1 MCRMIPDLRSMP
13 YRDQLSSLHL
23 YSLQTRRLRYQL
35 IMIFKL
41 YKRLTD
47 LDFNTFFEIADHN
60 RTRGHKAKIIPKF
73 AKNNY
78 RINFFQL
85 AYLPLEQTQ

>member
-1 MCRMIPDLRSMP
+1 MIPDLRSMP

-60 RTRGHKAKIIPKF
+60 RTRGHKHGLLDI
-73 AKNNY
+73 
-78 RINFFQL
+78 
-85 AYLPLEQTQ
+85 YLEVRVIKQKL